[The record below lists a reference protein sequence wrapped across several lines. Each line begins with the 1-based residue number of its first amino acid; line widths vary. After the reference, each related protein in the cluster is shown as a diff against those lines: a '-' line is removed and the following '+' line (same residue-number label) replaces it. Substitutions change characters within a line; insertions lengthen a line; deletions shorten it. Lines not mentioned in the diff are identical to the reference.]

1 MCQAQ
6 SGWHSIIRAASARCR
21 YAGSLSCCRPR
32 PAIELHPPARAG
44 GAVATRRAT
53 QWHSR
58 RFDPQPRCGG
68 ACRTAARV
76 PPLSYTRLAARAAH
90 ERASRSTPGRPDID
104 ALSQGRLFDRKR
116 RRARHL
122 RRFQAQTPAPQNAS
136 PIRLL
141 PGNAAW
147 QATGPLRPRRG
158 SSTHERRRSLL
169 LRRLS
174 SITVS
179 ALRCPCRG
187 VCGGGTSACA
197 RPGAGNARRP
207 RRHPR
212 P

>member
-1 MCQAQ
+1 MDGHVSSAERMARGQPAARR
-6 SGWHSIIRAASARCR
+6 SIIRAASARCR
-21 YAGSLSCCRPR
+21 YAGSLSCCRLR

-44 GAVATRRAT
+44 GAVATRRAA

-116 RRARHL
+116 RRARHI

-136 PIRLL
+136 RSGCCPAMPHGRRPARCA
-141 PGNAAW
+141 PGAAH
-147 QATGPLRPRRG
+147 RRT
-158 SSTHERRRSLL
+158 S
-169 LRRLS
+169 
-174 SITVS
+174 
-179 ALRCPCRG
+179 
-187 VCGGGTSACA
+187 GGGACSSAA
-197 RPGAGNARRP
+197 
-207 RRHPR
+207 
-212 P
+212 